1 MNDNNNFSALAFAI
15 RIIALGMA
23 LYSTYNF
30 SIGRMDN
37 AIYSMI
43 AAIFFELYNLE
54 TRLRK

>member
-1 MNDNNNFSALAFAI
+1 MSENKKLETLAFAI

-23 LYSTYNF
+23 LNSTYNF
-30 SIGRMDN
+30 AIGRVDN

-43 AAIFFELYNLE
+43 AAIFFELYNIE